1 MHWYAALLLICS
13 SVPGTNCR
21 HIARCLQRAVRTTT
35 RKVPATASRASSARR
50 ARARRARDPPGQSS
64 AACARRAIAD
74 IHPPL
79 RAPNAQWVDGRWK
92 RATASARRAAPAQPR
107 RAGELCARPTAAF
120 ALLATVERAVR
131 AVKWVPTRL
140 PMGRGPAPHA
150 RSIGRRPGG
159 PGQQRCPTAT
169 AARTGMRAH
178 RAATPKC
185 ALPPSRR
192 STTVAVAR
200 ATSAGLCALS
210 RVIIRMRPRLAQATT
225 SATQPVCGSR
235 RPAS

>member
-1 MHWYAALLLICS
+1 MSPAS
-13 SVPGTNCR
+13 
-21 HIARCLQRAVRTTT
+21 LQRAVRTTT
-35 RKVPATASRASSARR
+35 RKVPATASRASSAPR

-64 AACARRAIAD
+64 AACARRAIAE
-74 IHPPL
+74 IRPPL
-79 RAPNAQWVDGRWK
+79 RAPNAQWADGRDK
-92 RATASARRAAPAQPR
+92 RATASARRAAPAPPR

-120 ALLATVERAVR
+120 ALLATAERAVR
-131 AVKWVPTRL
+131 AAKWVPTSL
-140 PMGRGPAPHA
+140 PTGRAPAPHA

-169 AARTGMRAH
+169 AARTGMMVQ
-178 RAATPKC
+178 AATPKC
-185 ALPPSRR
+185 AQPPSHR

-200 ATSAGLCALS
+200 ATSAGLRAMS
-210 RVIIRMRPRLAQATT
+210 RVIIYMTPRLAQAST